1 MLSIYRL
8 NRSRLFACV
17 LRAAKQ
23 PRTKSGELFFAH
35 CMFSI
40 AAYML
45 ASCLLLVAG
54 FHLVDRRQLEP
65 D

>member
-1 MLSIYRL
+1 M

-17 LRAAKQ
+17 LRATKQ
-23 PRTKSGELFFAH
+23 PRRTSGQLLLADS
-35 CMFSI
+35 MFSI
-40 AAYML
+40 PAYMI

-54 FHLVDRRQLEP
+54 FDLVDRRQLEP